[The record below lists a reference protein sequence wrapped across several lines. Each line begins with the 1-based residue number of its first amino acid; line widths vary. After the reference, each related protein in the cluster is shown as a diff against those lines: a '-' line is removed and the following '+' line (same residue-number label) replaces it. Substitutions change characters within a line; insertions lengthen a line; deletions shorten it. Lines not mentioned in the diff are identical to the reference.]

1 MMSKVLAKI
10 TTRFGERDYVLD
22 EETKQEDTVL
32 KETAIECLTDS
43 MSLMLEKLTVN
54 DRQGILDQ
62 LYGKLYKSEQFK
74 YFDEFRTSMLK
85 LFLQIKQRQEEAN
98 NSTQQKEKD
107 FEEHNNYV
115 TELKNL
121 ELKFAK

>member
-10 TTRFGERDYVLD
+10 TTRFGEREYVLD

-43 MSLMLEKLTVN
+43 MSLMLEKLTAN

-62 LYGKLYKSEQFK
+62 LYGKLYKTEQFK

>member
-10 TTRFGERDYVLD
+10 TARFGEREYVLD

-62 LYGKLYKSEQFK
+62 LYGKLYKTEQFK

>member
-1 MMSKVLAKI
+1 
-10 TTRFGERDYVLD
+10 
-22 EETKQEDTVL
+22 
-32 KETAIECLTDS
+32 
-43 MSLMLEKLTVN
+43 
-54 DRQGILDQ
+54 
-62 LYGKLYKSEQFK
+62 
-74 YFDEFRTSMLK
+74 MLK

>member
-1 MMSKVLAKI
+1 
-10 TTRFGERDYVLD
+10 
-22 EETKQEDTVL
+22 
-32 KETAIECLTDS
+32 
-43 MSLMLEKLTVN
+43 MSLMLEKLTVT
-54 DRQGILDQ
+54 DRQDILDQ
-62 LYGKLYKSEQFK
+62 LYGKLYKTEQFK

>member
-1 MMSKVLAKI
+1 MSKVLAKI
-10 TTRFGERDYVLD
+10 TARFDEREYVLD

-62 LYGKLYKSEQFK
+62 LYGKLYKTEQFK